1 MSDVV
6 IQTPSRA
13 LDVLRSVFGYDHFRG
28 EQQAIVEHLI
38 AGEDCLV
45 LMPTGAGKSL
55 CYQIPAIVRE
65 GTAVVVSPLIAL
77 MQEQV
82 QALRE
87 LGVRA
92 AYLNST
98 LSWQEVKQVENAWAR
113 GQLDLLYIA
122 PERLLT
128 ERCLNMLDYGH
139 ISLFAIDEAHCVSQ
153 WGHDFRPE
161 YLALSVLHERWP
173 EVPRIALT
181 ATATSQTRQEIEERL
196 QLQTARAFVSSFDRP
211 NIRYEI
217 VEKFDQRRQLQHF
230 ISENHLGDSGI
241 VYCASR
247 SRTESMAEYLSKQGI
262 PALPYHAGLDL
273 ATRTAHQQ
281 RFQQEEGIVMVATIA
296 FGMGI
301 NKPDVRFVAHIDMP
315 RSIEGYY
322 QETGRAGRDGLPA
335 TAWMAYGL
343 NDVVQQRKMIEMSN
357 GDENFKRRSQ
367 RQLNAMLALCESA
380 TCRRTQLLAYFGQH
394 ISDCGNCDVCLHPPK
409 LWDGT
414 QAAQK
419 FLSAVYWLHRKYG
432 QRFGA
437 KHIIDILQ
445 GQLSE
450 RVQENQ
456 HQSLSVFGIGKD
468 LSTERWS
475 SVVRQLLAK
484 SYLTVDNQGYSTLV
498 LTPAARPLLKGEQAL
513 MLRQESER
521 LSGRS
526 KNIMPSRKQAIND
539 LPEAAQERFVR
550 LKAWRLALAKEHNIP
565 AYFIFN
571 DTTLQQIALEQPDSL
586 RALAHINGV
595 GQHKLDTYGKDLL
608 AHLWGQDAAE

>member
-1 MSDVV
+1 MSKSLE
-6 IQTPSRA
+6 QLPTKA
-13 LDVLRSVFGYDHFRG
+13 LDVLRTVFGYEHFRG

-38 AGEDCLV
+38 AGGDCLV

-55 CYQIPAIVRE
+55 CYQIPALVRE

-98 LSWQEVKQVENAWAR
+98 LSWQEVQQVENAWAR
-113 GQLDLLYIA
+113 GQLDLLYVA

-128 ERCLNMLDYGH
+128 ERCLNMLNYGR

-161 YLALSVLHERWP
+161 YLGLSALHERWP
-173 EVPRIALT
+173 QVPRIALT
-181 ATATSQTRQEIEERL
+181 ATATSQTRQEIEARL
-196 QLQTARAFVSSFDRP
+196 QLQDAQAFISSFDRP

-217 VEKFDQRRQLQHF
+217 VEKIDQRRQLLHF

-241 VYCASR
+241 VYCSSR
-247 SRTESMAEYLSKQGI
+247 SRTESIAEFLCKKGI
-262 PALPYHAGLDL
+262 QALPYHAGLDL
-273 ATRTAHQQ
+273 ATRTGNQQ

-315 RSIEGYY
+315 KSIEGYY

-335 TAWMAYGL
+335 SAWMAYGL
-343 NDVVQQRKMIEMSN
+343 NDVVQQRKMIEVSN
-357 GDENFKRRSQ
+357 GDEDFKKRSL
-367 RQLNAMLALCESA
+367 RQLNTMLALCECA
-380 TCRRTQLLAYFGQH
+380 TCRRTQLLAYFGQNMD
-394 ISDCGNCDVCLHPPK
+394 DCGNCDVCLNPPK

-419 FLSAVYWLHRKYG
+419 FLSAVYWLHRKYE

-445 GQLSE
+445 GELNQ
-450 RVQENQ
+450 RVQDNH
-456 HQSLSVFGIGKD
+456 HQELSVFGIGKD
-468 LSTERWS
+468 LTAERWN
-475 SVVRQLLAK
+475 SVVRQLLAR

-498 LTPAARPLLKGEQAL
+498 LTAAAKPLLKGDEVL

-521 LSGRS
+521 TASRS
-526 KNIMPSRKQAIND
+526 KNIMPNRKKSLVD
-539 LPEAAQERFVR
+539 LPAAAQERYER
-550 LKAWRLALAKEHNIP
+550 LKTWRLALAKEHNIP

-571 DTTLQQIALEQPDSL
+571 DTTLQQIAVEQPDSL
-586 RALAHINGV
+586 RALANISGV
-595 GQHKLDTYGKDLL
+595 GQHKLDTYGSDILSFL
-608 AHLWGQDAAE
+608 HES

>member
-1 MSDVV
+1 MSKSLE
-6 IQTPSRA
+6 QLPTKA
-13 LDVLRSVFGYDHFRG
+13 LDVLRTVFGYEHFRG

-38 AGEDCLV
+38 AGGDCLV

-55 CYQIPAIVRE
+55 CYQIPALVRE

-98 LSWQEVKQVENAWAR
+98 LSWQEVQQVENAWAR
-113 GQLDLLYIA
+113 GQLDLLYVA

-128 ERCLNMLDYGH
+128 ERCLNMLNYGR

-161 YLALSVLHERWP
+161 YLGLSALHERWP
-173 EVPRIALT
+173 QVPRIALT
-181 ATATSQTRQEIEERL
+181 ATATSQTRQEIEARL
-196 QLQTARAFVSSFDRP
+196 QLQDAQAFISSFDRP

-217 VEKFDQRRQLQHF
+217 VEKIDQRLQLLHF

-241 VYCASR
+241 VYCSSR
-247 SRTESMAEYLSKQGI
+247 SRTESIAEFLCKKGI
-262 PALPYHAGLDL
+262 QALPYHAGLDL
-273 ATRTAHQQ
+273 ATRTGNQQ

-315 RSIEGYY
+315 KSIEGYY

-335 TAWMAYGL
+335 SAWMAYGL
-343 NDVVQQRKMIEMSN
+343 NDVVQQRKMIEVSN
-357 GDENFKRRSQ
+357 GDEDFKKRSL
-367 RQLNAMLALCESA
+367 RQLNAMLALCECA
-380 TCRRTQLLAYFGQH
+380 TCRRTQLLAYFGQNMD
-394 ISDCGNCDVCLHPPK
+394 DCGNCDVCLNPPK

-419 FLSAVYWLHRKYG
+419 FLSAVYWLHRKYE

-445 GQLSE
+445 GELNQ
-450 RVQENQ
+450 RVQDNH
-456 HQSLSVFGIGKD
+456 HQELSVFGIGKD
-468 LSTERWS
+468 LTAERWN
-475 SVVRQLLAK
+475 SVVRQLLAR

-498 LTPAARPLLKGEQAL
+498 LTAAAKPLLKGDEVL

-521 LSGRS
+521 TASRS
-526 KNIMPSRKQAIND
+526 KNIMPNRKKSLVD
-539 LPEAAQERFVR
+539 LPAAAQERYER
-550 LKAWRLALAKEHNIP
+550 LKTWRLALAKEHNIP

-571 DTTLQQIALEQPDSL
+571 DTTLQQIAVEQPDSL
-586 RALAHINGV
+586 RALANISGV
-595 GQHKLDTYGKDLL
+595 GQHKLDTYGSDILSFL
-608 AHLWGQDAAE
+608 HES

>member
-1 MSDVV
+1 MSESLDHSS
-6 IQTPSRA
+6 TPA
-13 LDVLRSVFGYDHFRG
+13 LEALRTVFGYDHFRG
-28 EQQAIVEHLI
+28 EQQRIVEHLI
-38 AGEDCLV
+38 AGGDCLV

-55 CYQIPAIVRE
+55 CYQIPALVRE

-98 LSWQEVKQVENAWAR
+98 LSWQEAQQVENAWAR

-128 ERCLNMLDYGH
+128 ERCLSMLNYGR

-161 YLALSVLHERWP
+161 YLGLSILHERWP
-173 EVPRIALT
+173 DVPRIALT
-181 ATATSQTRQEIEERL
+181 ATATSQTRHEIEQRL
-196 QLQTARAFVSSFDRP
+196 QLQDAQAFISSFDRP

-217 VEKFDQRRQLQHF
+217 VEKIDQRRQLLHF

-241 VYCASR
+241 VYCSSR
-247 SRTESMAEYLSKQGI
+247 SRTESIAEFLCKQGI
-262 PALPYHAGLDL
+262 QALAYHAGLDL
-273 ATRTAHQQ
+273 ATRTANQQ

-315 RSIEGYY
+315 KSIEGYY

-343 NDVVQQRKMIEMSN
+343 NDVVQQRKMIEISN
-357 GDENFKRRSQ
+357 GDEGFKQRSL
-367 RQLNAMLALCESA
+367 RQLNAMLALCECA
-380 TCRRTQLLAYFGQH
+380 TCRRTQLLAYFGQQ
-394 ISDCGNCDVCLHPPK
+394 IGDCGNCDVCLNPPK

-419 FLSAVYWLHRKYG
+419 FLSAVYWLHRKYA

-445 GQLSE
+445 GQMNQ
-450 RVQENQ
+450 RVQDNH
-456 HQSLSVFGIGKD
+456 HQELSVFGIGKD
-468 LSTERWS
+468 LTVDRWN
-475 SVVRQLLAK
+475 SVVRQLLAR

-498 LTPAARPLLKGEQAL
+498 LTAAAKSILKGDEVL

-521 LSGRS
+521 SASRS
-526 KNIMPSRKQAIND
+526 KNIMFNRKKNLVD
-539 LPEAAQERFVR
+539 LPAAAQERYER
-550 LKAWRLALAKEHNIP
+550 LKAWRLALAKEHSIP

-571 DTTLQQIALEQPDSL
+571 DTTLQQIAVEQPDSL
-586 RALAHINGV
+586 RALANISGV
-595 GQHKLDTYGKDLL
+595 GQHKLDTYGSDILNFL
-608 AHLWGQDAAE
+608 RES